1 MGTADQA
8 GGPPPVLAEAAV
20 SSGGYRLRWSAE
32 WVRERFRVIP
42 AVNQDATA
50 VLVIDSLEDVLLQIA
65 RCPRQS
71 GCYTDRD
78 GTVRLVKPLPDWED
92 CLDLAFT
99 EITTYGASSPQAA
112 RRLLAAYA
120 TLEAAAGP
128 ARRAA
133 VAARRE
139 ELSRLIA
146 AGGLARQALRADPMG
161 LG

>member
-1 MGTADQA
+1 M
-8 GGPPPVLAEAAV
+8 
-20 SSGGYRLRWSAE
+20 S
-32 WVRERFRVIP
+32 P
-42 AVNQDATA
+42 AVNQDTTA
-50 VLVIDSLEDVLLQIA
+50 VLVIDSLEDVLLQISG
-65 RCPRQS
+65 CPRHS
-71 GCYTDRD
+71 GCYTDQD
-78 GTVRLVKPLPDWED
+78 GTVRLIKPLPDWED

-99 EITTYGASSPQAA
+99 EITTYGTSSPQVA

-128 ARRAA
+128 AKRAG

-146 AGGLARQALRADPMG
+146 ASGLAQQALRADPMG

>member
-1 MGTADQA
+1 MRTADQHGMPPA
-8 GGPPPVLAEAAV
+8 GLAETAV
-20 SSGGYRLRWSAE
+20 SSSRRRWWRSAC
-32 WVRERFRVIP
+32 
-42 AVNQDATA
+42 
-50 VLVIDSLEDVLLQIA
+50 DSLEDVLLQISG
-65 RCPRQS
+65 CPRHS

-78 GTVRLVKPLPDWED
+78 GTVRLIKPLPDWED

-99 EITTYGASSPQAA
+99 ELTAYGASSPQVA

-128 ARRAA
+128 AKRAG

-146 AGGLARQALRADPMG
+146 AGGLAQQALRADPMG

>member
-1 MGTADQA
+1 
-8 GGPPPVLAEAAV
+8 
-20 SSGGYRLRWSAE
+20 
-32 WVRERFRVIP
+32 
-42 AVNQDATA
+42 
-50 VLVIDSLEDVLLQIA
+50 LLQIA

-78 GTVRLVKPLPDWED
+78 GTVRLVKPLPGWED

-99 EITTYGASSPQAA
+99 EITTYGASSPQVA

-120 TLEAAAGP
+120 TLEAAAAP

-133 VAARRE
+133 AAARRE
-139 ELSRLIA
+139 ELARLVP
-146 AGGLARQALRADPMG
+146 AGGLTGQALRADPMG